1 MGSSFKLE
9 WGPAICMVLIELF
22 TTGQMLL
29 TKVVVDAGLFVF
41 VLLTY
46 RFFLGAALVV
56 PLAMIFERF
65 TIPGLYYIG
74 LGDTSPGY
82 AINFYN
88 IIPIATFILAVL
100 CRKEPLDMR
109 TLVGNIKVALTVV
122 CVGGTLVVSLY
133 KGKVLHLWPTN
144 IIGYHPKADGSAIGH
159 HHVRGTVLLITSC
172 LSLAV
177 WYTVQAQMLKVFPY
191 KYWSTVCTCFVGSIQ
206 MAVVGVIMNREKATW
221 ELKWNMS
228 LLTIVYSAILNTA
241 AKFVM
246 ISWVVTKRGPTYPS
260 MFCAVSVFF
269 TTVLDSMLLG
279 HDLSVG
285 RGKLKELKLKAFIWI
300 FTSSLVGFTIPGLY
314 YIALGDTSPGYAIN
328 FYNIIPIATFILAV
342 LFRKEPLD
350 MRSLVGNIKIAGTLI
365 CVGGTLEIS
374 LYKGKELHLWPTNIV
389 DYHSKQ
395 AGTAFGHHHV
405 RGTVLLITTCL
416 GIAIWYTVQA
426 ILNTTAKFV
435 MISWVVTQRG
445 PTYPSMFGAVS
456 VFFTTVLD
464 SLLLGHDLS
473 VGRALPFPMGKEKRI
488 GVSGCRK
495 SEGRNAVTEWR

>member
-41 VLLTY
+41 ALLTY

-56 PLAMIFERF
+56 PLAMIFERGKLKELKLKAFIWIFTSALVGF

-109 TLVGNIKVALTVV
+109 TLVGNIKVAGTLV
-122 CVGGTLVVSLY
+122 CVGGTLVISLY

-144 IIGYHPKADGSAIGH
+144 IIGYYPKADGSKIGH

-269 TTVLDSMLLG
+269 TTVLDS
-279 HDLSVG
+279 
-285 RGKLKELKLKAFIWI
+285 
-300 FTSSLVGFTIPGLY
+300 
-314 YIALGDTSPGYAIN
+314 
-328 FYNIIPIATFILAV
+328 
-342 LFRKEPLD
+342 
-350 MRSLVGNIKIAGTLI
+350 
-365 CVGGTLEIS
+365 
-374 LYKGKELHLWPTNIV
+374 
-389 DYHSKQ
+389 
-395 AGTAFGHHHV
+395 
-405 RGTVLLITTCL
+405 
-416 GIAIWYTVQA
+416 
-426 ILNTTAKFV
+426 
-435 MISWVVTQRG
+435 
-445 PTYPSMFGAVS
+445 
-456 VFFTTVLD
+456 
-464 SLLLGHDLS
+464 LLLGHDLS
-473 VGRALPFPMGKEKRI
+473 VGSILGMFMILAGLYLFLWGKRKESVPLGEENLKEQMQFQS
-488 GVSGCRK
+488 GDENKKSVS
-495 SEGRNAVTEWR
+495 NV

>member
-41 VLLTY
+41 ALLTY

-56 PLAMIFERF
+56 PLALIFEPGKLKELKLKAFIWIFTGCGVSRFVHIILVQF

-100 CRKEPLDMR
+100 FRKELRQPYNLFFKKESLDMR
-109 TLVGNIKVALTVV
+109 SLVGNIKVIGTLV
-122 CVGGTLVVSLY
+122 CVGGTLVISPY

-144 IIGYHPKADGSAIGH
+144 IIGYHPKQAGAVFGH

-177 WYTVQAQMLKVFPY
+177 WYTVHAQMLKVFPY
-191 KYWSTVCTCFVGSIQ
+191 KYWSTVATCFVGSIQ
-206 MAVVGVIMNREKATW
+206 MAVVGVAMNREKATW
-221 ELKWNMS
+221 ALKWNMS

-246 ISWVVTKRGPTYPS
+246 ISWVITQRGPTYPA

-269 TTVLDSMLLG
+269 TT
-279 HDLSVG
+279 
-285 RGKLKELKLKAFIWI
+285 I
-300 FTSSLVGFTIPGLY
+300 
-314 YIALGDTSPGYAIN
+314 
-328 FYNIIPIATFILAV
+328 
-342 LFRKEPLD
+342 
-350 MRSLVGNIKIAGTLI
+350 
-365 CVGGTLEIS
+365 
-374 LYKGKELHLWPTNIV
+374 
-389 DYHSKQ
+389 
-395 AGTAFGHHHV
+395 
-405 RGTVLLITTCL
+405 
-416 GIAIWYTVQA
+416 
-426 ILNTTAKFV
+426 
-435 MISWVVTQRG
+435 
-445 PTYPSMFGAVS
+445 
-456 VFFTTVLD
+456 LD

-473 VGRALPFPMGKEKRI
+473 VGSVLGMFMILAGLYLFLWGK
-488 GVSGCRK
+488 RK
-495 SEGRNAVTEWR
+495 EPVPPSEENPTEQMLFQNGDKNDKSVANV

>member
-29 TKVVVDAGLFVF
+29 TKVVVDAGLFF
-41 VLLTY
+41 FALLTY

-56 PLAMIFERF
+56 PLALIFESGKLKELKLKAFIWIFTSALVGF

-100 CRKEPLDMR
+100 FRKESLDMR
-109 TLVGNIKVALTVV
+109 SLVGNIKVIGTLV
-122 CVGGTLVVSLY
+122 CVGGTLVISLY

-144 IIGYHPKADGSAIGH
+144 IIGYHPKQAGAAFGH
-159 HHVRGTVLLITSC
+159 HHVRGTALLITSC

-191 KYWSTVCTCFVGSIQ
+191 KYWSTVATCFVGSIQ
-206 MAVVGVIMNREKATW
+206 MAIVGVAMNREKATW
-221 ELKWNMS
+221 ALKWNMS

-246 ISWVVTKRGPTYPS
+246 ISWVVTQRGPTYPA

-269 TTVLDSMLLG
+269 TT
-279 HDLSVG
+279 
-285 RGKLKELKLKAFIWI
+285 I
-300 FTSSLVGFTIPGLY
+300 
-314 YIALGDTSPGYAIN
+314 
-328 FYNIIPIATFILAV
+328 
-342 LFRKEPLD
+342 
-350 MRSLVGNIKIAGTLI
+350 
-365 CVGGTLEIS
+365 
-374 LYKGKELHLWPTNIV
+374 
-389 DYHSKQ
+389 
-395 AGTAFGHHHV
+395 
-405 RGTVLLITTCL
+405 
-416 GIAIWYTVQA
+416 
-426 ILNTTAKFV
+426 
-435 MISWVVTQRG
+435 
-445 PTYPSMFGAVS
+445 
-456 VFFTTVLD
+456 LD

-473 VGRALPFPMGKEKRI
+473 VGSVLGMFMILAGLYLFLWGK
-488 GVSGCRK
+488 RK
-495 SEGRNAVTEWR
+495 ESVPLSEENPTEQMLFQNGDKNDKSVANV